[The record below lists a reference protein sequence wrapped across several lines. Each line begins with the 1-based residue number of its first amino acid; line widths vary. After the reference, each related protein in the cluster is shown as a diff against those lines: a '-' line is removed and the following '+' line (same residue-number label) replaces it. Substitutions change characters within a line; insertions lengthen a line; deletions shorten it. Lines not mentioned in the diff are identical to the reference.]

1 MSSPA
6 LHPARPWFVL
16 LLAIVVAVAAAGW
29 FWGAA
34 PAGYLLALSCA
45 GLGVTRALAPA
56 GSVGPLAVR
65 SRTLDVALVLG
76 LAGALALLTYALP
89 SYV

>member
-1 MSSPA
+1 M
-6 LHPARPWFVL
+6 L
-16 LLAIVVAVAAAGW
+16 LLAIVVSVALCGW

-45 GLGVTRALAPA
+45 GLGITRALAPA

-65 SRTLDVALVLG
+65 TRTLDAAIMLG
-76 LAGALALLTYALP
+76 FSGALALLAYALP